1 LRTMS
6 SAERIIAGSDY
17 VAALSARASDRR
29 YRAHFQ
35 QVTLSLVPQG
45 GALFDFGSGPGID
58 ARYYA
63 EHGRKV
69 SGYDVDPLMCA
80 HFAAHCADL
89 IAGGAITLHRGA
101 YPQFLTSVVAGCEF
115 PVQLVTSNFAPL
127 NLIDDLRQ
135 LFALFDELTVPGGAV
150 LASVLN
156 PYFVGDLRYRW
167 WWRNVARLL
176 RTGRYAVP
184 GAQALIWRRRLTDFA
199 AQSAPHFVLE
209 RVFPGNTHSLRF
221 PGPALPLRLSTCR
234 FMFLLFRKTR

>member
-1 LRTMS
+1 MS
-6 SAERIIAGSDY
+6 SAEPIITGSDY

-35 QVTLSLVPQG
+35 QVTLGLVPEG

-69 SGYDVDPLMCA
+69 SAYDVDPLMCA

-89 IAGGAITLHRGA
+89 IARGTITLHEGA
-101 YPQFLTSVVAGCEF
+101 YRQFLTSVAAGGEF

-127 NLIDDLRQ
+127 NLIDDLRE
-135 LFALFDELTVPGGAV
+135 LFALFDQLTVPRGAV

-167 WWRNVARLL
+167 WWRNAARLV
-176 RTGRYAVP
+176 REGRYAVP

-199 AQSAPHFVLE
+199 AQCAPHFVLE
-209 RVFPGNTHSLRF
+209 RVFPGNTHGLRF
-221 PGPALPLRLSTCR
+221 PRAAAATAPEHCR